1 MINIR
6 PPRPPGVWHA
16 QMWTDLSFY
25 CRFQFA
31 SMRTPIN
38 VLIDMMKDPILFD
51 DHSYSMIPAIQWS
64 PAIRWS
70 SAIRWSPAIWWSI
83 GSMDFDNPKVYSDT
97 PSLIVLFFRNGENFG
112 HSESLYCD
120 NIELSILIIQ
130 GIPPFQPIQQS
141 HPRGRSGRW
150 KGQIAK
156 WENLASQFSE
166 LVQKVILM
174 ARPKIMIR
182 DQGSG
187 KGGVHLDP
195 LPI

>member
-1 MINIR
+1 MFSGCLQDFSRMFSGCSDGYCGCGGIWWLFQMKVWTLMIQRN
-6 PPRPPGVWHA
+6 
-16 QMWTDLSFY
+16 
-25 CRFQFA
+25 
-31 SMRTPIN
+31 
-38 VLIDMMKDPILFD
+38 
-51 DHSYSMIPAIQWS
+51 SMIPNHSI
-64 PAIRWS
+64 I
-70 SAIRWSPAIWWSI
+70 PAIWWSI